1 LSQGSLNWCWFTSD
15 LPLGWLDYVRS
26 ESKPGVGKWSNT
38 DGETTR
44 LTVDSLSGLCF
55 FSISKTWNEKLNW
68 EMKRRW
74 SSYQRIDTHNCLIEN
89 WLGPER
95 AALWTENQSRK
106 YGGI

>member
-55 FSISKTWNEKLNW
+55 F
-68 EMKRRW
+68 
-74 SSYQRIDTHNCLIEN
+74 
-89 WLGPER
+89 
-95 AALWTENQSRK
+95 
-106 YGGI
+106 